1 MNALTDF
8 IKTSLYPALFSRA
21 DIAFPDMRLQQ
32 YKGGWATSLKL
43 DGSTSSPAR
52 KDKCVITRNQ
62 PTRILEQGGESK
74 DLLSLWMERN
84 NKTSTF
90 EAVEALSRQIGIAPP
105 ERQSSEQ
112 WDKFCKEVEARE
124 KHLTKMRR
132 AIQDPAQ
139 GAEVIEY
146 LRSHR
151 GYSEE
156 YIAKLIEWGIGCLT
170 PEIASQMGDTLPRS
184 VNTAKHQMAIPYYSG
199 GKLYGFIFRD
209 ISGTLSGGD
218 KYRFTYG
225 LQKKA
230 NLFGLTGLKLS
241 GNRDKDRTLTIVEGQ
256 LDALH
261 AQLCGMENVVATGGV
276 ALSEESLL
284 EAKNRGVEQVVL
296 ILDTEGDQTK
306 DAQRDKDRERAL
318 MTIHRA
324 GMEGF
329 IVLLPSEGGKMD
341 IDSYLNTHSM
351 EQLEEVIE
359 RKERACMFLYAQL
372 QAEAWAK
379 FQAQKQHEVWDE
391 INISDFKRKVLNLLS
406 HSITSPTYR
415 DAIIREVSAFTQGSI
430 TREAL
435 KEEADAIC
443 RAKEIEKHS
452 DETKKLTEQASI
464 LAKAGKAEE
473 ALELL
478 SKGLPRLSQMKRET
492 EFSSLL
498 NNPTEAD
505 FRAELQNKKEGI
517 PTSYTFAKGGETEVF
532 TIPSGA
538 ITLVCAPTSHGKSTL
553 LQNLSLQVAQN
564 GKDGEVI
571 YFTFE
576 EEESSVKLQMINKYI
591 NREIT
596 HETYKKSLNKTFNN
610 MSTLQIYGK
619 TGDLTYAKTEVRE
632 LLAKRW
638 SEFFNLPIRIYR
650 KNWDARKLR
659 DAIAYLC
666 KQTKVKAVFIDYI
679 QLLRLEGY
687 KGERRSELCD
697 ICNLFNT
704 LAIDLSLPIVM
715 ATQLNRKAGSP
726 LDMHAQN
733 IAESADIERY
743 ANTLICLWNSSFK
756 STTES
761 ASTAKELESH
771 QTKHGYTLGT
781 AGKIYV
787 KIAKNR
793 GGIVGLEGTLDYNGN
808 TGVMTQTKTDP
819 LGNTFKTKSP
829 FGL

>member
-1 MNALTDF
+1 MNSLTDF
-8 IKTSLYPALFSRA
+8 INHSLYPALFPRV
-21 DIAFPDMRLQQ
+21 DVVFPEMRLQQ
-32 YKGGWATSLKL
+32 YKGGWATTLKL
-43 DGSTSSPAR
+43 DGSPSSPAR
-52 KDKCVITRNQ
+52 KDKCVITRNH

-74 DLLSLWMERN
+74 DLLTLWMEHN
-84 NKTSTF
+84 NVTATF
-90 EAVEALSRQIGIAPP
+90 EAVEALSRQLGIAPP

-112 WDKFCKEVEARE
+112 WDKLCKEVEVRE
-124 KHLTKMRR
+124 GHLSKMRK

-146 LRSHR
+146 LRTQR
-151 GYSEE
+151 GYSDD
-156 YIAKLIEWGIGCLT
+156 YIAKLMEWGIGCLT

-184 VNTAKHQMAIPYYSG
+184 VDPRKHQMAIPYYSG
-199 GKLYGFIFRD
+199 GRLYGFIFRD

-241 GNRDKDRTLTIVEGQ
+241 GNREKDRTLTIVEGQ

-276 ALSEESLL
+276 ALSEEALL
-284 EAKNRGVEQVVL
+284 EAKKRGVERVVL
-296 ILDTEGDQTK
+296 ILDTEGDQAK

-359 RKERACMFLYAQL
+359 YKESAPIFLYAQL
-372 QAEAWAK
+372 QEEALARIK
-379 FQAQKQHEVWDE
+379 AQKQQEVWDE
-391 INISDFKRKVLNLLS
+391 LNISDFKHKVLNLLS
-406 HSITSPTYR
+406 DSITSPIYK
-415 DAIIREVSAFTQGSI
+415 DVICREVSNFTNGHI
-430 TREAL
+430 TRESL
-435 KEEADAIC
+435 MEEADAIC
-443 RAKEIEKHS
+443 IAKEIERHS
-452 DETKKLTEQASI
+452 DETKKLTEQASV

-498 NNPTEAD
+498 NAPTEAD
-505 FRAELQNKKEGI
+505 FRAELQNKKDGI
-517 PTSYTFAKGGETEVF
+517 PTSYTFAKDGETEVF
-532 TIPSGA
+532 TLPSGA

-553 LQNLSLQVAQN
+553 LQNLALQLAQN
-564 GKDGEVI
+564 GNEGAVI

-591 NREIT
+591 NAEIT
-596 HETYKKSLNKTFNN
+596 RQYAGKRYNN
-610 MSTLQIYGK
+610 MTTLQEYGK
-619 TGDLTYAKTEVRE
+619 TGSTQYVRGE
-632 LLAKRW
+632 ALERLQTGWK
-638 SEFFNLPIRIYR
+638 EFFNLPIRIYR
-650 KNWDARKLR
+650 KNWNARKLR

-697 ICNLFNT
+697 ICDLFNT
-704 LAIDLSLPIVM
+704 LAIDFSLPIVM

-743 ANTLICLWNSSFK
+743 ANTLICLWNSAFNL
-756 STTES
+756 TTES
-761 ASTAKELESH
+761 TAKTKDIETH

-808 TGVMTQTKTDP
+808 TGVMTQTKTADP
-819 LGNTFKTKSP
+819 LGGTSNNKSY
-829 FGL
+829 F